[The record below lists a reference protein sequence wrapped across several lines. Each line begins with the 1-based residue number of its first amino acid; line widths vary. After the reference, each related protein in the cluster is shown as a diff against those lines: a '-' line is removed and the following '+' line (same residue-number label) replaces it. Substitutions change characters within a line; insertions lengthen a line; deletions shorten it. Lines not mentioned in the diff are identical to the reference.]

1 MASTS
6 KDGGRRGARRRARD
20 DDSAAPS
27 DTTGAGKRAG
37 GRHGGEKRRAPFPT
51 REQVAEFIRESP
63 TPVGKREIAR
73 AFGISGADRIP
84 LKAMLKEL
92 EREGAVDRGRGRRLA
107 QPGALPEVA
116 VVEITGTDAD
126 GEVLARPVMWKGEGE
141 PPVIYMAPDRHGT
154 PALARGD
161 RVLARL
167 SRSGEQS
174 YDGRPIRRLAGAPKR
189 VLGIFED
196 TEDGGRLRP
205 TDRRVKTDFKI
216 TRADSGG
223 ANPGE
228 LVLAEVLHTHRL
240 GWLQARVVERLGRM
254 GEPRS
259 VSLISIH
266 EHDIPTEF
274 PSEAIALAEAAT
286 VPPLGDRA
294 DLRPVPLV
302 TIDGADARDF
312 DDAVWAE
319 PDDDPENRG
328 GWHVVV
334 AIADVARYV
343 RMGDAL
349 DKAAY
354 ARGNS
359 VYFPDRVVPMLPEA
373 LSNGLCSLRPEEDR
387 ACLAVHMWLDAEG
400 TKRRHQFVRGLMRS
414 AARLTYDQV
423 QAARDGR
430 PDSTTAPIMDRV
442 IAPLYGAFDALLAA
456 RARRGTLELDL
467 PERQVVIGEDGKVAS
482 IRTRSRFDS
491 HRLIEEFMIAANVA
505 AAETLESRRWPCM
518 YRVHDAPDPAKIE
531 ALREFL
537 DSIGLNLA
545 RGQVIRPAAFT
556 RVLGQAA
563 KTPYAA
569 MVNELVLRTQSQA
582 VYAPENLGHFG
593 LALRRYAHFTSPI
606 RRYADLLVHRALIG
620 ALDLPGA
627 AEDWLPPEAGA
638 HFEDIGVHISATERR
653 AAAAERDAIDRY
665 TAAFL
670 AERLGEAFRGR
681 VTGVTRFGLFVRLD
695 EIGGDG
701 LVPISSL
708 PTDFYDHDEGR
719 HALVGRRWGRVFS
732 LGDIVQVRLVEAEP
746 VTGGLVLEL
755 LEVEESSLSGGAEDQ
770 IRGAPPAKRA
780 ARAGGKRGKTGGGP
794 RKPGKK
800 KAKAG
805 KPPAAKPTAGKG
817 AGSKASRKGGAA
829 KRRAKA
835 GAGRTGRGRR

>member
-1 MASTS
+1 MTS
-6 KDGGRRGARRRARD
+6 KRKSKD
-20 DDSAAPS
+20 
-27 DTTGAGKRAG
+27 K
-37 GRHGGEKRRAPFPT
+37 KAPFPT
-51 REQVAEFIRESP
+51 KEQVAEFIRESP

-73 AFGISGADRIP
+73 AFGITGADRIP

-92 EREGAVDRGRGRRLA
+92 ESEGAVDRGRGRRLS

-116 VVEITGTDAD
+116 VVQITGTDAD
-126 GEVLARPVMWKGEGE
+126 GEVLAAPAIWKGDGE

-167 SRSGEQS
+167 TRTGDHS
-174 YDGRPIRRLAGAPKR
+174 YEGRTIRRLAGAPRR
-189 VLGIFED
+189 VLGIFEPD
-196 TEDGGRLRP
+196 RGDDRQGAGKLRP
-205 TDRRVKTDFKI
+205 TDRRVKTDFRI
-216 TRADSGG
+216 AREDRGG
-223 ANPGE
+223 AQPGE

-274 PSEAIALAEAAT
+274 PPEAIALAEAAT
-286 VPPLGDRA
+286 VPSLGDRA
-294 DLRPVPLV
+294 DLREIPLV

-319 PDDDPENRG
+319 PDSDPENKG
-328 GWHVVV
+328 GWHLIV

-343 RMGDAL
+343 RAGDAL
-349 DKAAY
+349 DRSAY

-373 LSNGLCSLRPEEDR
+373 LSNGLCSLRPNEDR
-387 ACLAVHMWLDAEG
+387 ACLAVHMWIDAEG
-400 TKRRHQFVRGLMRS
+400 KKLRHRFVRGLMRS
-414 AARLTYDQV
+414 ASRLTYDQV

-430 PDSTTAPIMDRV
+430 PDEATAPLMDKV
-442 IAPLYGAFDALLAA
+442 IAPLYGAFAALSAA
-456 RARRGTLELDL
+456 RARRGTLEIDL
-467 PERQVVIGEDGKVAS
+467 PERQVVIGEDGKVAA
-482 IRTRSRFDS
+482 IRTRARYDS

-505 AAETLESRRWPCM
+505 AAETLEQRRWPCM
-518 YRVHDAPDPAKIE
+518 YRVHDAPDPAKVE
-531 ALREFL
+531 ALRDFL
-537 DSIGLNLA
+537 DSIGLNLP

-556 RVLGQAA
+556 RLLNKAA
-563 KTPYAA
+563 RTPYAA

-582 VYAPENLGHFG
+582 VYSPENIGHFG

-638 HFEDIGVHISATERR
+638 QFEEIGAHISATERR

-670 AERLGEAFRGR
+670 AERLGESFRGR

-695 EIGGDG
+695 ESGGDG

-708 PTDFYDHDEGR
+708 PADFYDHDELR
-719 HALVGRRWGRVFS
+719 HALVGRRWGRVYS
-732 LGDIVQVRLVEAEP
+732 LGDVVLTRLIEAEP

-755 LEVEESSLSGGAEDQ
+755 LDVEEHHGQSPAEIRTDSR
-770 IRGAPPAKRA
+770 RGAGRAEKRPRGPKKPPCKARKGKPAKSAAKRAGSGRA
-780 ARAGGKRGKTGGGP
+780 ARAGSAR
-794 RKPGKK
+794 
-800 KAKAG
+800 
-805 KPPAAKPTAGKG
+805 
-817 AGSKASRKGGAA
+817 A
-829 KRRAKA
+829 KRK
-835 GAGRTGRGRR
+835 RR